1 MCNLAVKGKVKHMEV
16 HTIKT
21 ISDYH
26 KERGLSKPRHPLL
39 SLVDYS
45 QVRHPDVEE
54 INSTPE
60 FYSIALKRNVPGKWR
75 YGQSSYDFDEGV
87 MSFFAPN
94 QVLKIKNIQPSK
106 EQLPPSGWM
115 LFIHPDFLWKTNLAK
130 TIKQYD
136 FFFYETKEALFLSED
151 EEQLMLQIFDHIHKE
166 YQANIDTY
174 SKDIIITQIEL
185 LLNYAKRF
193 YGRQFITREKPSH
206 TVLEKLELEL
216 SSYFD
221 QDNLINK
228 GIPSVTD
235 IAASLNVS
243 PNYLSSLLKQLTGKS
258 TQAHIHEKLIEKA
271 KERLTLTSL
280 SISEIAYE
288 FGFEHPESFSKLFK
302 AKTRQSPQE
311 FRASFN

>member
-1 MCNLAVKGKVKHMEV
+1 MDV

-26 KERGLSKPRHPLL
+26 KERGLAKPKHPLL

-45 QVRHPDVEE
+45 EVQHPDVEE
-54 INSTPE
+54 IHSTQG

-94 QVLKIKNIQPSK
+94 QVLKVKNIQPVTG
-106 EQLPPSGWM
+106 QIPPGGWM
-115 LFIHPDFLWKTNLAK
+115 LFIHPDFLWDTHLAK
-130 TIKQYD
+130 TIGHYD

-151 EEQLMLQIFDHIHKE
+151 EEQLVLQIFENINKE
-166 YQANIDTY
+166 YHANIDSY
-174 SKDIIITQIEL
+174 SKHIIIAQIEL

-193 YGRQFITREKPSH
+193 YGRQFITREAPSH
-206 TVLEKLELEL
+206 TILEKLELEL
-216 SSYFD
+216 NRCFNQHD
-221 QDNLINK
+221 LTK
-228 GIPSVTD
+228 GIPTVVD
-235 IAASLNVS
+235 VAASLNVS

-258 TQAHIHEKLIEKA
+258 TQVHIHGKLIEKA
-271 KERLTLTSL
+271 KEKLSLTSL

-302 AKTRQSPQE
+302 AKTNQSPQQ
-311 FRASFN
+311 FRASFH